1 MCYLH
6 NIKEKIFKFQLNP
19 PAILAIGFGSLI
31 FIGSILLNLPIA
43 SQSGESIGYINAL
56 FTSASAVCVTGLVV
70 VNTAAYWSLFG
81 KVVIILLIQ
90 MGGLGFMTM
99 ATTVALILGKRIRL
113 KDRLVIKEQ
122 LNQETMAGLVRLT
135 KYVIYV
141 TLSIEAVGALL
152 LSTRFIPIYGWGEGI
167 WFSIFHSISAF
178 CNAGFDIIGNS
189 LVPFANDIIINFT
202 INSLII
208 LGGLGF
214 AVYIDIIRRRKLNK
228 ISVHAKLVLFM
239 TGILLVLGT
248 VLFFI
253 IEYTNV
259 HTIGNYTLDGKI
271 LASLFQSVVARTAGF
286 NSVDIG
292 NIRDTSAFLLIILM
306 FIGGSPGST
315 AGGIKTTTFGVIAIT
330 AISTIRGETDVA
342 IFKKRIGEEV
352 IKKSIAI
359 VFISLTLI
367 VMVSFILTITE
378 ENIFLDLLF
387 ETTSAFATVGL
398 SRGITPSLSNVGKSI
413 IALTM
418 YIGRVGPLTMAFALS
433 KRVGEK
439 KFRYAEGNIIVG

>member
-6 NIKEKIFKFQLNP
+6 NIKEKISKFQLNP
-19 PAILAIGFGSLI
+19 PVILAIGFGSLI

-208 LGGLGF
+208 LGG
-214 AVYIDIIRRRKLNK
+214 DRK
-228 ISVHAKLVLFM
+228 
-239 TGILLVLGT
+239 
-248 VLFFI
+248 
-253 IEYTNV
+253 
-259 HTIGNYTLDGKI
+259 
-271 LASLFQSVVARTAGF
+271 SVV
-286 NSVDIG
+286 
-292 NIRDTSAFLLIILM
+292 
-306 FIGGSPGST
+306 
-315 AGGIKTTTFGVIAIT
+315 
-330 AISTIRGETDVA
+330 
-342 IFKKRIGEEV
+342 
-352 IKKSIAI
+352 
-359 VFISLTLI
+359 
-367 VMVSFILTITE
+367 
-378 ENIFLDLLF
+378 
-387 ETTSAFATVGL
+387 
-398 SRGITPSLSNVGKSI
+398 
-413 IALTM
+413 
-418 YIGRVGPLTMAFALS
+418 
-433 KRVGEK
+433 
-439 KFRYAEGNIIVG
+439 